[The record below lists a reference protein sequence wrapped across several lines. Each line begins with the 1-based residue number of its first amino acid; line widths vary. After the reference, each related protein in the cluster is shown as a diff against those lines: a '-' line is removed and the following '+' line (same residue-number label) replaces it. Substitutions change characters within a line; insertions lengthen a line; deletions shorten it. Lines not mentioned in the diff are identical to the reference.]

1 MSDSISSKLEYSSSY
16 SLADLRAVVTDYFDV
31 TDAFVDVAGTPTF
44 TLMFQPVKAGFK
56 RLNQRLSSQQLLPVL
71 RRGETALILKIFSK
85 PVAKSDRKWLS
96 ILLFVATLTTIYV
109 AGYFLWIENRLW
121 SEILMPRA
129 SPFVQAAV
137 YAACLAG
144 IIGSHE
150 LGHKIVCSRH
160 KLAASTPY
168 FIPGFPPFG
177 TFGALI
183 SLKEPPTNKDE
194 LFDIG
199 VAGPLSGFA
208 ILAIVTILSMALG
221 VPVSETQARTLGEQN
236 LVGPVSWPSSPLI
249 FSGIF
254 GIMESLKIYSLP
266 EGWTLVLG
274 QTLFA
279 AWVGSLV
286 TFLNLLPIWQLD
298 GGHVSRAV
306 FGRRGHK
313 VTSVVGLGVLV
324 ISGYWFFALFLVFLM
339 TASRRAWIAAEPL
352 EDVSQLSR
360 WRTLFYIPVLAILV
374 LSFVTPPG

>member
-1 MSDSISSKLEYSSSY
+1 
-16 SLADLRAVVTDYFDV
+16 
-31 TDAFVDVAGTPTF
+31 
-44 TLMFQPVKAGFK
+44 
-56 RLNQRLSSQQLLPVL
+56 
-71 RRGETALILKIFSK
+71 
-85 PVAKSDRKWLS
+85 
-96 ILLFVATLTTIYV
+96 
-109 AGYFLWIENRLW
+109 
-121 SEILMPRA
+121 
-129 SPFVQAAV
+129 
-137 YAACLAG
+137 
-144 IIGSHE
+144 
-150 LGHKIVCSRH
+150 
-160 KLAASTPY
+160 
-168 FIPGFPPFG
+168 
-177 TFGALI
+177 
-183 SLKEPPTNKDE
+183 
-194 LFDIG
+194 
-199 VAGPLSGFA
+199 
-208 ILAIVTILSMALG
+208 LG

-286 TFLNLLPIWQLD
+286 TFLNLLPVWQLD

-324 ISGYWFFALFLVFLM
+324 ASGYWFFALFLVFLM
-339 TASRRAWIAAEPL
+339 TDSRRAWVAAEPL

>member
-1 MSDSISSKLEYSSSY
+1 MSDSISSNLAYSSPY

-44 TLMFQPVKAGFK
+44 TLMFQPVKTGFK

-71 RRGETALILKIFSK
+71 RRGETALVLKIFSK

-96 ILLFVATLTTIYV
+96 ILLFVVTLTTIYV

-160 KLAASTPY
+160 KLAASIPY

-208 ILAIVTILSMALG
+208 VLTIVTILSMALG

-254 GIMESLKIYSLP
+254 GIMESLKIYSL
-266 EGWTLVLG
+266 
-274 QTLFA
+274 
-279 AWVGSLV
+279 
-286 TFLNLLPIWQLD
+286 D
-298 GGHVSRAV
+298 R
-306 FGRRGHK
+306 K
-313 VTSVVGLGVLV
+313 SVV
-324 ISGYWFFALFLVFLM
+324 
-339 TASRRAWIAAEPL
+339 
-352 EDVSQLSR
+352 
-360 WRTLFYIPVLAILV
+360 
-374 LSFVTPPG
+374 